1 MKKNRFSPWAVSVL
15 LAAAIGT
22 PCAHAQPLE
31 DAGVTGSASAATPA
45 QNSKAIRKADRR
57 LAKQVRH
64 ALVQVK
70 GLDSERIVV
79 SARSGSVTLGG
90 SVPEAAQSGLAV
102 AAAKAV
108 SGVSNVT
115 DSLTVKAPGQ

>member
-22 PCAHAQPLE
+22 PCAYAQPLE
-31 DAGVTGSASAATPA
+31 DAGVTGSASATPA

-57 LAKQVRH
+57 LAKQVRS

-70 GLDSERIVV
+70 GLNSERIVV

>member
-1 MKKNRFSPWAVSVL
+1 MKKYSVTPWAAYLL

-22 PCAHAQPLE
+22 PCAYAQPQE
-31 DAGVTGSASAATPA
+31 GSGVTGSTLAATPERS
-45 QNSKAIRKADRR
+45 SKSIRKADRQ

-79 SARSGSVTLGG
+79 IARSGSVTLGG

-102 AAAKAV
+102 TAAKGV

-115 DSLTVKAPGQ
+115 DSLSVKAPGQ